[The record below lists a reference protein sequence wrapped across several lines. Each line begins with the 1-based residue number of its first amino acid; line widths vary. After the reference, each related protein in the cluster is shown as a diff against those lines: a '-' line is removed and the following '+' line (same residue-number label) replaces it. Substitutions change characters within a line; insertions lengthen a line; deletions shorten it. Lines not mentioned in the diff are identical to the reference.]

1 MDFRAIAES
10 ALDTACT
17 FASICSRGVDPH
29 EIKKALLAWWEEHG
43 VDIVVA
49 GGQQNAE
56 PEEDDDDACIIW
68 LCVFVCLLFFIPRP
82 VKLSLAPWNN
92 FP

>member
-1 MDFRAIAES
+1 M
-10 ALDTACT
+10 
-17 FASICSRGVDPH
+17 
-29 EIKKALLAWWEEHG
+29 
-43 VDIVVA
+43 DIVVA